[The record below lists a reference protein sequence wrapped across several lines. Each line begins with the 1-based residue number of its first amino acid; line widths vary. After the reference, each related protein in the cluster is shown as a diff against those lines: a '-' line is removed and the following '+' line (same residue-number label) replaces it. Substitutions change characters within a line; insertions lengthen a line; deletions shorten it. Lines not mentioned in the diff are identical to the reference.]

1 MFPIEKH
8 PTETENQTQIKTE
21 TITIKTEDQIKIINP
36 TINPEITRIKIK
48 TETKEKM

>member
-36 TINPEITRIKIK
+36 GITRIKIK